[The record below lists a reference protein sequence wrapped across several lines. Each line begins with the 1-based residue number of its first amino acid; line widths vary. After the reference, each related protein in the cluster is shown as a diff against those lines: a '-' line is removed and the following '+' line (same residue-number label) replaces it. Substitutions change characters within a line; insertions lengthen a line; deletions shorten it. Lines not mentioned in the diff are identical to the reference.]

1 MCTGHLI
8 DVYILVM
15 CRWKLGHVVV
25 GFLRFQGCIKF
36 LLPVLGCSII
46 PQLVGS
52 YKTVF
57 FEVRYFL
64 TINTGVK
71 HLPLIIWLYDIHRT
85 FLPMKV
91 FCLLLKYIQSNME
104 SKSKWIDMIPFLCQ
118 SYKCSW
124 MLFVNNIIKKSCRI
138 ERSLYKRCF
147 IQGRMQYIYVAN
159 PVYAWENT

>member
-46 PQLVGS
+46 PQLGGS

-57 FEVRYFL
+57 FEVTYFL
-64 TINTGVK
+64 TINTVVK
-71 HLPLIIWLYDIHRT
+71 LVPLIIERFYQGKYFIYYWNI
-85 FLPMKV
+85 FSQIWKV
-91 FCLLLKYIQSNME
+91 KVNGLKWFHFY
-104 SKSKWIDMIPFLCQ
+104 CQ

-124 MLFVNNIIKKSCRI
+124 MLFVNNIIKTSYHI
-138 ERSLYKRCF
+138 ERSLYKHCF
-147 IQGRMQYIYVAN
+147 IQGRMQYMYVAN